1 MGCLFSELNG
11 ILITLISFYL
21 KDPISAF
28 RNLLKKNKNNE
39 NLSKLLECWYKKI
52 KITPKDLDF
61 SKDKNFIKDVKVQYR
76 TDLAEKYLGHFVSCC
91 DENEHINILK
101 DEQIRIIDRNK
112 SVILYHDDKKIGAVI
127 RGAGSENL
135 KNHFGIKI
143 KNTIDAH
150 YKINRKKSHNSVEN
164 MVAHGTH
171 ANFLDGKPGSYAYKT
186 KDASNPDTQ
195 RIFDDDGN
203 TLAFW
208 LYNYGKRYLPFT
220 TVSYDEFKEKV
231 KLNNDQVIG
240 AVFCTK
246 NYQAVGHR
254 DNDRSEF
261 AVGYVYDEG
270 TVKDGYFFYPEYG
283 IAIELASNSIWCWL
297 TKAVHD
303 TAKLDISEG
312 GTRYTAVI
320 TLTEKMAKAIEKNK
334 IF

>member
-1 MGCLFSELNG
+1 MGCLFLELNG

-28 RNLLKKNKNNE
+28 GNLLKKNKNNE

-150 YKINRKKSHNSVEN
+150 YKIHHGKSHDSVGN
-164 MVAHGTH
+164 MVAHGTR
-171 ANFLDGKPGSYAYKT
+171 ANFLDGIPGSYAYK

-195 RIFDDDGN
+195 RIFDDN
-203 TLAFW
+203 RNILACW
-208 LYNYGKRYLPFT
+208 LYNYGKKYLPF
-220 TVSYDEFKEKV
+220 SLLQNHMMNLKK
-231 KLNNDQVIG
+231 K
-240 AVFCTK
+240 
-246 NYQAVGHR
+246 
-254 DNDRSEF
+254 
-261 AVGYVYDEG
+261 
-270 TVKDGYFFYPEYG
+270 
-283 IAIELASNSIWCWL
+283 
-297 TKAVHD
+297 
-303 TAKLDISEG
+303 
-312 GTRYTAVI
+312 
-320 TLTEKMAKAIEKNK
+320 
-334 IF
+334 